1 MTAITAKEPGAE
13 PAEVDQRVG
22 ALRAAVTTFVANKLA
37 VGSLVILL
45 LIILFCFVGPLV
57 YHTDQVSAQLLL
69 ENQPPS
75 AAHILGTS
83 PAGRDEL
90 GRLMLGGQ
98 STIELGL
105 AVGLLAS
112 AFGLVWGTISGFV
125 GGMVDSVMMRIVDAL
140 LSIPFLFFVILLA
153 SIVRPTLWLII
164 LVISGVSWLSTARL
178 VRGETL
184 SLKTRDYVVAA
195 AGFGAPRWRLIA
207 RHIMPNV
214 LGVLVVNGTL
224 KVADAI
230 LTFAALGYL
239 GLSIPPP
246 ATNWGEILAGGVNN
260 IFDGYWWQLW
270 PAAVLIVLTVLAV
283 NVLGDALRDVVES
296 RLAQH

>member
-1 MTAITAKEPGAE
+1 MKIEQSSADPVAI
-13 PAEVDQRVG
+13 DQRMG
-22 ALRAAVTTFVANKLA
+22 ALRSAFSTFIANKLA
-37 VGSLVILL
+37 VGSLIILV

-57 YHTDQVSAQLLL
+57 YHTNQVSAQLLL
-69 ENQPPS
+69 ENQSPS
-75 AAHILGTS
+75 STHILGTS
-83 PAGRDEL
+83 PTGRDEL

-105 AVGLLAS
+105 AVGVLAS

-125 GGMVDSVMMRIVDAL
+125 GGLVDSVMMRIVDAL

-195 AGFGAPRWRLIA
+195 SGFGAPRWRLIA

-283 NVLGDALRDVVES
+283 NVLGDALRDVVEA
-296 RLAQH
+296 RLAQR

>member
-1 MTAITAKEPGAE
+1 MTAMKTEQPSTHAA
-13 PAEVDQRVG
+13 AVDQRMG
-22 ALRAAVTTFVANKLA
+22 ALRAAFSTFIANKLA
-37 VGSLVILL
+37 VGSLVILI
-45 LIILFCFVGPLV
+45 LIILFCFIGPLV
-57 YHTDQVSAQLLL
+57 YHTNQVSAQLLL
-69 ENQPPS
+69 ENQAPS
-75 AAHILGTS
+75 STHILGTS
-83 PAGRDEL
+83 PTGRDEL

-105 AVGLLAS
+105 AVGVLAS

-125 GGMVDSVMMRIVDAL
+125 GGLVDSVMMRIVDAL

-195 AGFGAPRWRLIA
+195 SGFGAPRWRLIA

-283 NVLGDALRDVVES
+283 NVLGDALRDVVEA
-296 RLAQH
+296 RLAQR